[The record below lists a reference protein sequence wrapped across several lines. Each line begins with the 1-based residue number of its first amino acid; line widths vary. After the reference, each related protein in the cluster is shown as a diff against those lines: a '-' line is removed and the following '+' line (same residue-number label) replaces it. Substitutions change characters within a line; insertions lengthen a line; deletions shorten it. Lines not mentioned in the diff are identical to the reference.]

1 MATQRRRARHP
12 NFRWQSAGRKIGGQ
26 TGSVTAEFAAVM
38 PAVVLVLGCCLG
50 GMQLAIVQARL
61 QDSAAT
67 VARSAA
73 RGDSTPSASLV
84 SGDATVLSRRGNLL
98 CASVTRD
105 GSVLFGIFGVVN
117 LTATSCTLVEIQ

>member
-1 MATQRRRARHP
+1 MATQRRHARHP
-12 NFRWQSAGRKIGGQ
+12 KRRWQSARREIGAQ

-50 GMQLAIVQARL
+50 GMQLATVQARL
-61 QDSAAT
+61 QDSAST

-73 RGDSTPSASLV
+73 RGDSTPSASL
-84 SGDATVLSRRGNLL
+84 GRGEATILSRHGNLL

-117 LTATSCTLVEIQ
+117 LTATSCTLVETP